1 MRVIVRALEGRSEEY
16 KTLCDV
22 SVRTLR
28 EYQVL
33 EFANDGEVI
42 NLKGAVDDEVIKLSE
57 YIVASVAVHTDV
69 VFVYL
74 HRKGLV

>member
-33 EFANDGEVI
+33 EFVHEGEVI
-42 NLKGAVDDEVIKLSE
+42 ELKGAVSDGSIKLSD
-57 YIVASVAVHTDV
+57 YVVASVAVHTDV